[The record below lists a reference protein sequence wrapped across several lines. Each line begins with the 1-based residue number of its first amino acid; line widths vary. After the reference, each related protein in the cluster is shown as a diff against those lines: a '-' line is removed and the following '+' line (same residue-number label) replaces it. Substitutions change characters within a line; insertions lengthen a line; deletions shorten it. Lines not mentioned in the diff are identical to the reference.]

1 MADYLNILCP
11 TYWYPGSSEDV
22 QAIYVHDINRHLVQ
36 LGHRVTVV
44 TPALDNAGR
53 QETFDGV
60 DVIRFPINLPESLWY
75 GHVAQDKVTRAQKIG
90 RLFSISNYMRLQY
103 KHNIRVAKSF
113 GADIVHGHWAI
124 PTGPSIVAT
133 ARKLSIPSMI
143 TMHGGD
149 VYVNKSQGYDF
160 PTRWYVKPVL
170 KYVLNAASRLTAISE
185 DCREHA
191 VSCGADPGR
200 IRLVFN
206 GADLARFSPGDT
218 KSPDI
223 EKYGPHMIF
232 ACRQLFPRKGI
243 AILLKAAA
251 IARKSVPDLQVV
263 IAGDGF
269 QRRELEQLSRDLSIA
284 DITSFLGWIV
294 NRDLPRY
301 YRAAAVSVVPSLEEG
316 FGIPAAE
323 AMGCELPVIAS
334 DAGGLPEVVDDG
346 VTGFVVPKGDVEA
359 FADKILLLL
368 KDPELR
374 VRMGKAGREKALRSF
389 SWINSVKQFTELYHE
404 LLRG

>member
-1 MADYLNILCP
+1 MSDCLNILCP

-44 TPALDNAGR
+44 TPALGNAGK

-60 DVIRFPINLPESLWY
+60 DVVRFPINLPESLWY
-75 GHVAQDKVTRAQKIG
+75 GHVAQDKITRAQKIG
-90 RLFSISNYMRLQY
+90 RLFAISNYMRLQY
-103 KHNIRVAKSF
+103 IHNIRVAKSC

-124 PTGPSIVAT
+124 PTGPSVVA
-133 ARKLSIPSMI
+133 AAKKLSIPSVI

-149 VYVNKSQGYDF
+149 VYVNRSQGYDF

-191 VSCGADPGR
+191 ISCGANPDQ

-206 GADLARFSPGDT
+206 GADLTRFSPGEITATDF
-218 KSPDI
+218 
-223 EKYGPHMIF
+223 EKYGPNMIF

-243 AILLKAAA
+243 AILLEAAA
-251 IARKSVPDLQVV
+251 IVRKSIPDLKIV

-269 QRRELEQLSRDLSIA
+269 QRGELEQLSRDLSID

-294 NRDLPRY
+294 NKDLPRY
-301 YRAAAVSVVPSLEEG
+301 YRAAAVSVIPSLEEG

-346 VTGFVVPKGDVEA
+346 VTGFVVPRGDVKA
-359 FADKILLLL
+359 LADKMLLLL
-368 KDPELR
+368 HDPELR
-374 VRMGKAGREKALRSF
+374 VRMGKAGREKSMRSF
-389 SWINSVKQFTELYHE
+389 SWINTVKQFTEQYSE
-404 LLRG
+404 LLKR